1 MTALLVAIGGGLGAV
16 ARFGIA
22 SGIPKTGLGFP
33 SGITAVNVVG
43 SFLLGFV
50 VGVIEA
56 NDIALAIEPVTIGL
70 LGGFTTFSTWMV
82 DIDEAPRKRMAVA
95 VVAIPLIAGLVAA
108 GAGLWLASS
117 L

>member
-22 SGIPKTGLGFP
+22 SVIPKTRSGFP